1 MLMKFR
7 LMMVLMVMKMIFW
20 LKMIMIMMTTMMIM
34 MMIITDNDIDDN
46 GDKLRQASTKQCSF
60 VNNFD
65 DYHDSD
71 YDDDDN

>member
-1 MLMKFR
+1 
-7 LMMVLMVMKMIFW
+7 
-20 LKMIMIMMTTMMIM
+20 MMTTMMIM
-34 MMIITDNDIDDN
+34 MRIIIDDDIDTI